1 MIRCTHHAPR
11 MAHIDV
17 IACPPESIIHR
28 KAIQGGVVTIKG
40 DIKSPFNEY
49 GVQIT
54 GYAFE
59 AA

>member
-1 MIRCTHHAPR
+1 